1 MVPIADREDGRDL
14 RMMTRQELAAS
25 EPRES
30 FLADLI
36 EACRV

>member
-1 MVPIADREDGRDL
+1 MIPIADREDGSDV
-14 RMMTRQELAAS
+14 RMMRREDVLSS

-36 EACRV
+36 EACKV